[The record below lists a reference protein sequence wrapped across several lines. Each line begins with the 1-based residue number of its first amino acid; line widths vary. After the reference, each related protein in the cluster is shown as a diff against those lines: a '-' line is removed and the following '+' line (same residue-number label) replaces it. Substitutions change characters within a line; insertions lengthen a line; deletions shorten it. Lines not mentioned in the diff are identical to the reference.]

1 MSLRFRTVLDSIP
14 VYRPGGC
21 PEERG
26 AETAIKLSSNECP
39 WEPPSS
45 VVDAVSQAAH
55 SLNRY
60 PDFYKVGTAEALA
73 AHYGCDAGRIAID
86 NGSGTLLQDLVR
98 IVADQGDR
106 VIFGTPSFA
115 AYEIDVLLA
124 GAVPVKVPLDD
135 AYIYDLDTI
144 SKAVDERTR
153 MVLICNPNNPTGT
166 FLSTVQLRDFL
177 KRTPSDILVVIDE
190 AYHEFV
196 TCEDQEASL
205 GLLDEFDNVVLLR
218 TFSKAFGLAGMRIG
232 YCLAAPETVD
242 ALNKTVAEFSVSIP
256 AQAAAC
262 ACLEPETLAVIEERV
277 AEIIQNRTDFEEALE
292 EAGIDYL
299 PSQSNFVMLPQESQ
313 AGFDRMAAGGVICR
327 PFAEPEGIRITIGTH
342 ADMARVAAALELSWP
357 RP

>member
-26 AETAIKLSSNECP
+26 EETAIKLSSNECP
-39 WEPPSS
+39 WEPPAG
-45 VVDAVSQAAH
+45 VIDAVSQAAH
-55 SLNRY
+55 TLNRY
-60 PDFYKVGTAEALA
+60 PDFYKVAVAEALA
-73 AHYGCDAGRIAID
+73 AHYRCDANRIAID

-106 VIFGTPSFA
+106 VVFGTPSFA
-115 AYEIDVLLA
+115 AYEIDVVLA

-135 AYIYDLDTI
+135 SYTYDLDAI
-144 SKAVDERTR
+144 AQAVDDRTR
-153 MVLICNPNNPTGT
+153 MILICNPNNPTGT
-166 FLSTVQLRDFL
+166 FLSTEQLRGFL
-177 KRTPSDILVVIDE
+177 KRVPSDILVVVDE

-196 TCEDQEASL
+196 TREAQEASL
-205 GLLDEFDNVVLLR
+205 ALLEEFDNVVLLR

-232 YCLAAPETVD
+232 YCLAAPEAVD

-256 AQAAAC
+256 AQAAAL
-262 ACLEPETLAVIEERV
+262 ACLEPATLAIIEHHV
-277 AEIIQNRTDFEEALE
+277 AEIIENRTHFEEALR
-292 EAGIDYL
+292 EAGIDYI
-299 PSQSNFVMLPQESQ
+299 PSQSNFIMLPQESQ

-327 PFAEPEGIRITIGTH
+327 PFADPEGIRITIGTCD
-342 ADMARVAAALELSWP
+342 DMARVAAALELSWP

>member
-1 MSLRFRTVLDSIP
+1 MSLRFRTILDSIP

-45 VVDAVSQAAH
+45 VVDAVSQAACT
-55 SLNRY
+55 LNRY
-60 PDFYKVGTAEALA
+60 PDFYKVEAVEALA
-73 AHYGCDAGRIAID
+73 AHYGCDANRIAID

-135 AYIYDLDTI
+135 SHTYDLDAI
-144 SKAVDERTR
+144 SQVADERTR
-153 MVLICNPNNPTGT
+153 MILICNPNNPTGT
-166 FLSTVQLRDFL
+166 FLSTEQLRRFL
-177 KRTPSDILVVIDE
+177 KRTPSDILVVVDE

-196 TCEDQEASL
+196 TREKQEASL
-205 GLLDEFDNVVLLR
+205 GLLEEFDNVVLLR

-232 YCLAAPETVD
+232 YCLTAPETVD

-256 AQAAAC
+256 AQAAAL
-262 ACLEPETLAVIEERV
+262 ACLEPDTLSIIDNHV
-277 AEIIQNRTDFEEALE
+277 AEIIENRMHFEEALD
-292 EAGIDYL
+292 EAGIDYI

-313 AGFDRMAAGGVICR
+313 TGFDTMAAGGVICR
-327 PFAEPEGIRITIGTH
+327 PFSDPEGIRITIGTRD
-342 ADMARVAAALELSWP
+342 DMARVARALELPWP